1 MSKMVGFWQVSHMMN
16 KKKVHP
22 YMETAEKYQGTPDGH
37 VEANHMRL
45 SVGTWGLTKQKNG

>member
-1 MSKMVGFWQVSHMMN
+1 
-16 KKKVHP
+16 
-22 YMETAEKYQGTPDGH
+22 METAEKYQGTPDGH